1 MQKCASAW
9 PRSSPT
15 YKFDV
20 NENSDCYLRY
30 PAFSQTESGGK
41 NALQENDRRVNFQ
54 PVRSFSSIGAPIY
67 IYLYASHQNHSTAT
81 INE

>member
-20 NENSDCYLRY
+20 NENSDCYFRY
-30 PAFSQTESGGK
+30 PAFSQIESAGE
-41 NALQENDRRVNFQ
+41 NALQENERKVNFQ
-54 PVRSFSSIGAPIY
+54 LGAVVFIGRPRYLHLFVHKSSESLRS
-67 IYLYASHQNHSTAT
+67 HNQ
-81 INE
+81 